1 MRLFSKRIAR
11 IAWVCLLLT
20 LWSAIG
26 FVAHHHS
33 SAAEAATCTVCVAA
47 HSASPKTPSTLQKT
61 AFVRVSACEPEP
73 VSTRRQRLIAFALS
87 VRPPPTV

>member
-1 MRLFSKRIAR
+1 MRLFSKR

-20 LWSAIG
+20 FWSAIG

-33 SAAEAATCTVCVAA
+33 NAADAAKCTICVAA
-47 HSASPKTPSTLQKT
+47 HSASPKEPSALPKS
-61 AFVRVSACEPEP
+61 AFFPTSTFELEP
-73 VSTRRQRLIAFALS
+73 VCFRQQRLIAFALS